1 MSIHLVCSL
10 PQLVAPGRFDCLIG
24 LAHVKTPDLRSFLS
38 GMPPPATRE
47 RPPGCRTVFVGGL
60 PENATEE
67 LVREVFQHCGGI
79 TTVRMSKKNF
89 CHIRFDSEEVVDNAI
104 ALSGYRMK
112 IRDQEEASN
121 TGRLHV
127 DFAQARDDQYEWE
140 CRQRALQRELRHR
153 ERLDRERLRPPSPPP
168 VVHYSDHEAQQLTDR
183 LKGEE
188 SFQKAVQVLTV
199 WLDRGECSK
208 RNAGHF
214 YSMLQ
219 TANGHIRRLLQEK
232 KDHQEEL
239 DRARSVFT
247 QRLQGILVQLG
258 QIEKV
263 FAVAS
268 HQKVWDHFTKAQ
280 RKNIDT
286 WRKQSEEIKSAH
298 LADVLDKR
306 QEDEM
311 DLSDED
317 EPPPAKLSK
326 PSESSF
332 DGGEEEEALR
342 RLQEETDSLRCQL
355 EAYRNEAQLLKA
367 EQEHRDQQL
376 RLLQQALQGLHQQR
390 ARDLQEMQR
399 LRTTNSNS
407 DLSSE
412 RGDASSA
419 SGSRNEVS
427 SSTSVAGIRITEKDA
442 KLIGLV
448 SMFLHLHPD
457 GASLDYLW
465 SYVHTREPQLQPCD
479 VEVLLSKFPT
489 LFLLEVTGVGA
500 TLERRWKF
508 GGLGP
513 L

>member
-1 MSIHLVCSL
+1 M
-10 PQLVAPGRFDCLIG
+10 IG

-247 QRLQGILVQLG
+247 QRLQGILVQCESLFCLG
-258 QIEKV
+258 H
-263 FAVAS
+263 FPWHPHRLPRAPLDAGGT
-268 HQKVWDHFTKAQ
+268 VW
-280 RKNIDT
+280 
-286 WRKQSEEIKSAH
+286 
-298 LADVLDKR
+298 
-306 QEDEM
+306 
-311 DLSDED
+311 
-317 EPPPAKLSK
+317 
-326 PSESSF
+326 
-332 DGGEEEEALR
+332 
-342 RLQEETDSLRCQL
+342 
-355 EAYRNEAQLLKA
+355 
-367 EQEHRDQQL
+367 
-376 RLLQQALQGLHQQR
+376 
-390 ARDLQEMQR
+390 
-399 LRTTNSNS
+399 
-407 DLSSE
+407 
-412 RGDASSA
+412 
-419 SGSRNEVS
+419 
-427 SSTSVAGIRITEKDA
+427 
-442 KLIGLV
+442 
-448 SMFLHLHPD
+448 
-457 GASLDYLW
+457 
-465 SYVHTREPQLQPCD
+465 
-479 VEVLLSKFPT
+479 
-489 LFLLEVTGVGA
+489 
-500 TLERRWKF
+500 
-508 GGLGP
+508 
-513 L
+513 